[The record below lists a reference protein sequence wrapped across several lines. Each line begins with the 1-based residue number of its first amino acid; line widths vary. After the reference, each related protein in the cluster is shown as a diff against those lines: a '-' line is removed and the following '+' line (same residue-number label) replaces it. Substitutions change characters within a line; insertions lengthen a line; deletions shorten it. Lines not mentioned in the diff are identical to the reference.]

1 MNELTSAARCSI
13 DDVSLQ
19 MICVHETRDA
29 KWLQLARVTT
39 GRDATSTLQTLQDAN
54 GTRVVALG
62 DTISNLS
69 NALFVLRLLSDFRQ
83 HEEALRVA
91 LTNAQY
97 ERVAV
102 EALRCCEVLQRRA
115 QERAIES
122 ISSKCLRLRLRI
134 LNHVRIAL
142 EELQNTR
149 NLLLLCDVVNT
160 LPVLGASQEGTEFM
174 SDYVHSYLSD
184 EMLNFVEIH
193 DSSKQLHKLFSL
205 ALPMLKSCY
214 QRMETCYDDSS
225 MQNFVQRA
233 LNSVGKFTSTILE
246 TLSSKHEVDEMDE
259 GYIEAIVFAARASY
273 VFWIEVTRHLQ
284 YEADADQ
291 IIYRDG
297 YERLLVTYAATETR
311 LMRAYCAQAVDSSS
325 HLHELKMR
333 DFHDVCFV
341 LRRSVQRSCTLMSPY
356 AIGSVMKEVSLI
368 LRKIAT
374 HVERN
379 TKVASGVTSAV
390 RLQEL
395 GEEIL
400 MNVNAMDSLIDETNV
415 FLRIKTTQI
424 TETMASLCN
433 SLVMEVQSQTHNH
446 NSLFMNVDGEAMLQQ
461 SVHDLQSVTDSFVK
475 ISAEV
480 LGMVVQDWL
489 GVMNHVLKGVSL
501 AQYCLSTEQFEVTDT
516 TESWVEPALYMCQ
529 LFHKSIQDRHAGS
542 SDILLPKLLQLLVK
556 RLALHLEMI
565 MFNYLRFNQLGALV
579 FERQIR
585 TFVSGLSTLSQ
596 PFARAEFSRLVS
608 ACRLL
613 SLEKLTE
620 LSDYL
625 EESTGLMLDLA
636 SSDVK
641 DILCLREDFAEDD
654 VRKTLEELFVK

>member
-1 MNELTSAARCSI
+1 MSELTSAARCSI

-19 MICVHETRDA
+19 MICMHETRDA

-69 NALFVLRLLSDFRQ
+69 NALFALRLLSDFRQ
-83 HEEALRVA
+83 HEQALRVA

-184 EMLNFVEIH
+184 EMSNFVEIH

-205 ALPMLKSCY
+205 ALPMLMSCY

-233 LNSVGKFTSTILE
+233 LNSVGKLTSTILE
-246 TLSSKHEVDEMDE
+246 TLSSKHEVDGTDE
-259 GYIEAIVFAARASY
+259 GYIGAIVFAARASN

-311 LMRAYCAQAVDSSS
+311 LMRAYCAHAVDSSS

-368 LRKIAT
+368 LREIAT

-400 MNVNAMDSLIDETNV
+400 INVNAVDSFIDETNV
-415 FLRIKTTQI
+415 SLRTKTTQV
-424 TETMASLCN
+424 TETMASLCT
-433 SLVMEVQSQTHNH
+433 SLVMEVQSQTHND
-446 NSLFMNVDGEAMLQQ
+446 LFMNVDGEVMLQQ
-461 SVHDLQSVTDSFVK
+461 SLHDLQSITDSFVK

-542 SDILLPKLLQLLVK
+542 SDIFLPKLLQLLVK
-556 RLALHLEMI
+556 RLALLLEMI

>member
-1 MNELTSAARCSI
+1 MSELTSAARCSI

-19 MICVHETRDA
+19 MICMHETRDA

-69 NALFVLRLLSDFRQ
+69 NALFALRLLSDFRQ
-83 HEEALRVA
+83 HEQALRVA

-184 EMLNFVEIH
+184 EMSNFVEIH

-205 ALPMLKSCY
+205 ALPMLMSCY

-233 LNSVGKFTSTILE
+233 LNSVGKLTSTILE
-246 TLSSKHEVDEMDE
+246 TLSSKHEVDGTDE
-259 GYIEAIVFAARASY
+259 GYIGAIVFAARASN

-311 LMRAYCAQAVDSSS
+311 LMRAYCAHAVDSSS

-368 LRKIAT
+368 LREIAT

-415 FLRIKTTQI
+415 SLRIKTTQV
-424 TETMASLCN
+424 TETMASLCT
-433 SLVMEVQSQTHNH
+433 SLVMEVQSQTHND
-446 NSLFMNVDGEAMLQQ
+446 LFMNVDGEVMLQQ
-461 SVHDLQSVTDSFVK
+461 SLHDLQSITDSFVK

-542 SDILLPKLLQLLVK
+542 SDIFLPKLLQLLVK
-556 RLALHLEMI
+556 RLALLLEMI

>member
-1 MNELTSAARCSI
+1 
-13 DDVSLQ
+13 
-19 MICVHETRDA
+19 
-29 KWLQLARVTT
+29 
-39 GRDATSTLQTLQDAN
+39 
-54 GTRVVALG
+54 
-62 DTISNLS
+62 
-69 NALFVLRLLSDFRQ
+69 
-83 HEEALRVA
+83 
-91 LTNAQY
+91 
-97 ERVAV
+97 
-102 EALRCCEVLQRRA
+102 
-115 QERAIES
+115 
-122 ISSKCLRLRLRI
+122 
-134 LNHVRIAL
+134 
-142 EELQNTR
+142 
-149 NLLLLCDVVNT
+149 VNT

-205 ALPMLKSCY
+205 ALPMLMSCY

-233 LNSVGKFTSTILE
+233 LNSVGKLTSTILE
-246 TLSSKHEVDEMDE
+246 TLSSKHEVDGTDE
-259 GYIEAIVFAARASY
+259 GYIEAIVFAARASN

-311 LMRAYCAQAVDSSS
+311 LMRAYCAHAVDSSS

-368 LRKIAT
+368 LREIAT

-415 FLRIKTTQI
+415 SLRIKTTQV
-424 TETMASLCN
+424 TETMASLCT
-433 SLVMEVQSQTHNH
+433 SLVMEVQSQTHND
-446 NSLFMNVDGEAMLQQ
+446 LFMNVDGEVMLQQ
-461 SVHDLQSVTDSFVK
+461 SLHDLQSITDSFVK

-542 SDILLPKLLQLLVK
+542 SDIFLPKLLQLLVK
-556 RLALHLEMI
+556 RLALLLEMS

-585 TFVSGLSTLSQ
+585 TFVPGLSTLSQ

>member
-1 MNELTSAARCSI
+1 MSELTSAARCSI

-39 GRDATSTLQTLQDAN
+39 ARDATSTLQTLQDAN

-69 NALFVLRLLSDFRQ
+69 NALFALRLLSDFRQ
-83 HEEALRVA
+83 HEQALRVA

-205 ALPMLKSCY
+205 ALPMLMSCY

-233 LNSVGKFTSTILE
+233 LNSVGKLTSTILE
-246 TLSSKHEVDEMDE
+246 TLSSKHEVDGTDE
-259 GYIEAIVFAARASY
+259 GYIEAIVFAARASN

-311 LMRAYCAQAVDSSS
+311 LMRAYCAHAVDSSS

-368 LRKIAT
+368 LREIAT

-415 FLRIKTTQI
+415 SLRIKTTQV
-424 TETMASLCN
+424 TETMASLCT
-433 SLVMEVQSQTHNH
+433 SLVMEVQSQTHND
-446 NSLFMNVDGEAMLQQ
+446 LFMNVDGEVMLQQ
-461 SVHDLQSVTDSFVK
+461 SLHDLQSITDSFVK

-542 SDILLPKLLQLLVK
+542 SDIFLPKLLQLLVK
-556 RLALHLEMI
+556 RLALLLEMS

-625 EESTGLMLDLA
+625 EESTGLMLDLV

>member
-1 MNELTSAARCSI
+1 MSAARCSI

-19 MICVHETRDA
+19 MICMHETRDA

-54 GTRVVALG
+54 CTRVVALG

-69 NALFVLRLLSDFRQ
+69 NALFALRLLSDFRQ
-83 HEEALRVA
+83 HEQALRVA

-184 EMLNFVEIH
+184 EMSNFVEIH

-205 ALPMLKSCY
+205 ALPMLMSCY

-233 LNSVGKFTSTILE
+233 LNSVGKLTSTILE
-246 TLSSKHEVDEMDE
+246 TLSSKHEVDGTDE
-259 GYIEAIVFAARASY
+259 GYIGAIVFAARASN

-311 LMRAYCAQAVDSSS
+311 LMRAYCAHAVDSSS

-368 LRKIAT
+368 LREIAT

-415 FLRIKTTQI
+415 SLRIKTTQVS
-424 TETMASLCN
+424 ETMASLCT
-433 SLVMEVQSQTHNH
+433 SLVMEVQSQTHND
-446 NSLFMNVDGEAMLQQ
+446 LFMNVDGEVMLQQ
-461 SVHDLQSVTDSFVK
+461 SLHDLQSITDSFVK

-542 SDILLPKLLQLLVK
+542 SDIFLPKLLQLLVK
-556 RLALHLEMI
+556 RLALLLEMI

>member
-1 MNELTSAARCSI
+1 MSELTSAARCSI

-19 MICVHETRDA
+19 MICMHETRDA

-69 NALFVLRLLSDFRQ
+69 NALFALRLLSDFRQ
-83 HEEALRVA
+83 HEQALRVA

-102 EALRCCEVLQRRA
+102 EALKCCEVLQRRA

-184 EMLNFVEIH
+184 EMSNFVEIH

-205 ALPMLKSCY
+205 ALPMLMSCY

-233 LNSVGKFTSTILE
+233 LNSVGKLTSTILE
-246 TLSSKHEVDEMDE
+246 TLSSKHEVDGTDE
-259 GYIEAIVFAARASY
+259 GYIGAIVFAARASN

-311 LMRAYCAQAVDSSS
+311 LMRAYCAHAVDSSS

-368 LRKIAT
+368 LREIAT

-400 MNVNAMDSLIDETNV
+400 INVNAMDSLIDETNV
-415 FLRIKTTQI
+415 SLRIKTTQV
-424 TETMASLCN
+424 TETMASLCT
-433 SLVMEVQSQTHNH
+433 SLVMEVQSQTHND
-446 NSLFMNVDGEAMLQQ
+446 LFMNVDGEVMLQQ
-461 SVHDLQSVTDSFVK
+461 SLHDLQSITDSFVK

-542 SDILLPKLLQLLVK
+542 SDIFLPKLLQLLVK
-556 RLALHLEMI
+556 RLALLLEMI

-636 SSDVK
+636 SSDVR

>member
-1 MNELTSAARCSI
+1 MSELTSAARCSI

-19 MICVHETRDA
+19 MICVHDTRDA

-39 GRDATSTLQTLQDAN
+39 ARDATSTLQTLQDAN

-69 NALFVLRLLSDFRQ
+69 NALFALRLLSDFRQ
-83 HEEALRVA
+83 HEQALRVA

-205 ALPMLKSCY
+205 ALPMLMSCY

-233 LNSVGKFTSTILE
+233 LNSVGKLTSTILE
-246 TLSSKHEVDEMDE
+246 TLSSKHEVDGTDE
-259 GYIEAIVFAARASY
+259 GYIEAIVFAARASN

-311 LMRAYCAQAVDSSS
+311 LMRAYCAHAVDSSS

-368 LRKIAT
+368 LREIAT

-415 FLRIKTTQI
+415 SLRIKTTQV
-424 TETMASLCN
+424 TETMASLCT
-433 SLVMEVQSQTHNH
+433 SLVMEVQSQTHND
-446 NSLFMNVDGEAMLQQ
+446 LFMNVDGEVMLQQ
-461 SVHDLQSVTDSFVK
+461 SLHDLQSITDSFVK

-542 SDILLPKLLQLLVK
+542 SDIFLPKLLQLLVK
-556 RLALHLEMI
+556 RLALLLELS
-565 MFNYLRFNQLGALV
+565 MFNYLRFNKLGALV

>member
-1 MNELTSAARCSI
+1 MSELTSAARCSI

-39 GRDATSTLQTLQDAN
+39 ARDATSTLQTLQDAN

-69 NALFVLRLLSDFRQ
+69 NALFALRLLSDFRQ
-83 HEEALRVA
+83 HEQALRVA

-205 ALPMLKSCY
+205 ALPMLMSCY

-233 LNSVGKFTSTILE
+233 LNSVGKLTSTILE
-246 TLSSKHEVDEMDE
+246 TLSSKHEVDGTDE
-259 GYIEAIVFAARASY
+259 GYIEAIVFAARASN

-311 LMRAYCAQAVDSSS
+311 LMRAYCAHAVDSSS

-368 LRKIAT
+368 LREIAT

-415 FLRIKTTQI
+415 SLRIKTTQV
-424 TETMASLCN
+424 TETMASLCT
-433 SLVMEVQSQTHNH
+433 SLVMEVQSQTHND
-446 NSLFMNVDGEAMLQQ
+446 LFMNVDGEVMLQQ
-461 SVHDLQSVTDSFVK
+461 SLHDLQSITDSFVK

-501 AQYCLSTEQFEVTDT
+501 AQYCLSTEQFEETDT

-542 SDILLPKLLQLLVK
+542 SDIFLPKLLQLLVK
-556 RLALHLEMI
+556 RLALLLEMI

-625 EESTGLMLDLA
+625 EESTGLMLDLV

>member
-1 MNELTSAARCSI
+1 MSELTSAARCSI

-19 MICVHETRDA
+19 MICMHETRDA

-69 NALFVLRLLSDFRQ
+69 NALFALRLLSDFRQ
-83 HEEALRVA
+83 HEQALRVA

-184 EMLNFVEIH
+184 EMSNFVEIH

-205 ALPMLKSCY
+205 ALPMLMSCY

-233 LNSVGKFTSTILE
+233 LNSVGKLTSTILE
-246 TLSSKHEVDEMDE
+246 TLSSKHEVDGTDE
-259 GYIEAIVFAARASY
+259 GYIGAIVFAARASN

-311 LMRAYCAQAVDSSS
+311 LMRAYCAHAVDSSS

-368 LRKIAT
+368 LREIAT

-400 MNVNAMDSLIDETNV
+400 INVNAMDSLIDETNV
-415 FLRIKTTQI
+415 SLRIKTTQVS
-424 TETMASLCN
+424 ETMASLCT
-433 SLVMEVQSQTHNH
+433 SLVMEVQSQTHND
-446 NSLFMNVDGEAMLQQ
+446 LFMNVDGEVMLQQ
-461 SVHDLQSVTDSFVK
+461 SLHDLQSITDSFVK

-542 SDILLPKLLQLLVK
+542 SDIFLPKLLQLLVK
-556 RLALHLEMI
+556 RLALLLEMI

>member
-1 MNELTSAARCSI
+1 MSELTSAARCSI

-19 MICVHETRDA
+19 MICMHETRDA

-69 NALFVLRLLSDFRQ
+69 NALFALRLLSDFRQ
-83 HEEALRVA
+83 HEQALRVA

-184 EMLNFVEIH
+184 EMSNFVEIH

-205 ALPMLKSCY
+205 ALPMLMSCY

-233 LNSVGKFTSTILE
+233 LNSVGKLTSTILE
-246 TLSSKHEVDEMDE
+246 TLSSKHEVDGTDE
-259 GYIEAIVFAARASY
+259 GYIGAIVFAARASN

-311 LMRAYCAQAVDSSS
+311 LMRAYCAHAVDSSS

-368 LRKIAT
+368 LREIAT

-400 MNVNAMDSLIDETNV
+400 INVNAMDSLIDETNV
-415 FLRIKTTQI
+415 SLRIKTTQV
-424 TETMASLCN
+424 TETMASFCT
-433 SLVMEVQSQTHNH
+433 SLVMEVQSQTHND
-446 NSLFMNVDGEAMLQQ
+446 LFMNVDGEVMLQQ
-461 SVHDLQSVTDSFVK
+461 SLHDLQSITDSFVK

-542 SDILLPKLLQLLVK
+542 SDIFLPKLLQLLVK
-556 RLALHLEMI
+556 RLALLLEMI

>member
-1 MNELTSAARCSI
+1 MSELTSAARCSI

-19 MICVHETRDA
+19 MICVHDTRDA

-39 GRDATSTLQTLQDAN
+39 ARDATSTLQTLQDAN

-69 NALFVLRLLSDFRQ
+69 NALFALRLLSDFRQ
-83 HEEALRVA
+83 HEQALRVA

-205 ALPMLKSCY
+205 ALPMLMSCY

-233 LNSVGKFTSTILE
+233 LNSVGKLTSTILE
-246 TLSSKHEVDEMDE
+246 TLSSKHEVDGTDE
-259 GYIEAIVFAARASY
+259 GYIEAIVFAARASN

-311 LMRAYCAQAVDSSS
+311 LMRAYCAHAVDSSS

-400 MNVNAMDSLIDETNV
+400 MNVKFQNEISEWSS
-415 FLRIKTTQI
+415 R
-424 TETMASLCN
+424 
-433 SLVMEVQSQTHNH
+433 
-446 NSLFMNVDGEAMLQQ
+446 MNFQR
-461 SVHDLQSVTDSFVK
+461 T
-475 ISAEV
+475 
-480 LGMVVQDWL
+480 
-489 GVMNHVLKGVSL
+489 
-501 AQYCLSTEQFEVTDT
+501 Y
-516 TESWVEPALYMCQ
+516 P
-529 LFHKSIQDRHAGS
+529 HA
-542 SDILLPKLLQLLVK
+542 
-556 RLALHLEMI
+556 
-565 MFNYLRFNQLGALV
+565 
-579 FERQIR
+579 
-585 TFVSGLSTLSQ
+585 
-596 PFARAEFSRLVS
+596 FAR
-608 ACRLL
+608 
-613 SLEKLTE
+613 
-620 LSDYL
+620 
-625 EESTGLMLDLA
+625 
-636 SSDVK
+636 
-641 DILCLREDFAEDD
+641 LRHGG
-654 VRKTLEELFVK
+654 R

>member
-1 MNELTSAARCSI
+1 MSAARCSI

-69 NALFVLRLLSDFRQ
+69 NALFALRLLSDFRQ
-83 HEEALRVA
+83 HEQALRVA

-184 EMLNFVEIH
+184 EMSNFVEIH

-205 ALPMLKSCY
+205 ALPMLMSCY

-233 LNSVGKFTSTILE
+233 LNSVGKLTSTILE
-246 TLSSKHEVDEMDE
+246 TLSSKHEVDGTDE
-259 GYIEAIVFAARASY
+259 GYIGAIVFAARASN

-297 YERLLVTYAATETR
+297 YERLLVTYATTETR
-311 LMRAYCAQAVDSSS
+311 LMRAYCAHAVDSSS

-368 LRKIAT
+368 LREIAT

-415 FLRIKTTQI
+415 SLRIKTTQVS
-424 TETMASLCN
+424 ETMASLCT
-433 SLVMEVQSQTHNH
+433 SLVMEVQSQTHND
-446 NSLFMNVDGEAMLQQ
+446 LFMNVDGEVMLQQ
-461 SVHDLQSVTDSFVK
+461 SLHDLQSITDSFVK

-501 AQYCLSTEQFEVTDT
+501 AQYCLSTEQFEETDT

-542 SDILLPKLLQLLVK
+542 SDIFLPKLLQLLVK
-556 RLALHLEMI
+556 RLALLLEMS

>member
-1 MNELTSAARCSI
+1 MSAARCSI

-54 GTRVVALG
+54 CTRVVALG

-69 NALFVLRLLSDFRQ
+69 NALFALRLLSDFRQ
-83 HEEALRVA
+83 HEQALRVA

-184 EMLNFVEIH
+184 EMSNFVEIH

-205 ALPMLKSCY
+205 ALPMLMSCY

-233 LNSVGKFTSTILE
+233 LNSVGKLTSTILE
-246 TLSSKHEVDEMDE
+246 TLSSKHEVDGTDE
-259 GYIEAIVFAARASY
+259 GYIGAIVFAARASN

-297 YERLLVTYAATETR
+297 YERLLVTYATTETR
-311 LMRAYCAQAVDSSS
+311 LMRAYCAPAVDSSS

-368 LRKIAT
+368 LREIAT

-415 FLRIKTTQI
+415 SLRIKTTQVS
-424 TETMASLCN
+424 ETMASLCT
-433 SLVMEVQSQTHNH
+433 SLVMEVQSQTHND
-446 NSLFMNVDGEAMLQQ
+446 LFMNVDGEVMLQQ
-461 SVHDLQSVTDSFVK
+461 SLHDLQSITDSFVK

-542 SDILLPKLLQLLVK
+542 SDIFLPKLLQLLVK
-556 RLALHLEMI
+556 RLALLLEMS

>member
-1 MNELTSAARCSI
+1 MSELTSAARCSI
-13 DDVSLQ
+13 DDVSIQ
-19 MICVHETRDA
+19 MICMHETRDA

-69 NALFVLRLLSDFRQ
+69 NALFALRLLSDFRQ
-83 HEEALRVA
+83 HEQALRVA

-184 EMLNFVEIH
+184 EMSNFVEIH

-205 ALPMLKSCY
+205 ALPMLMSCY

-233 LNSVGKFTSTILE
+233 LNSVGKLTSTILE
-246 TLSSKHEVDEMDE
+246 TLSSKHEVDGTDE
-259 GYIEAIVFAARASY
+259 GYIGAIVFAARASN

-311 LMRAYCAQAVDSSS
+311 LMRAYCAHAVDSSS

-356 AIGSVMKEVSLI
+356 AISSVMKEASLI
-368 LRKIAT
+368 LREIAT

-400 MNVNAMDSLIDETNV
+400 INVNAMDSLIDETNV
-415 FLRIKTTQI
+415 SLRIKTTQV
-424 TETMASLCN
+424 TETMASLCT
-433 SLVMEVQSQTHNH
+433 SLVMEVQSQTHND
-446 NSLFMNVDGEAMLQQ
+446 LFMNVDGEVMLQQ
-461 SVHDLQSVTDSFVK
+461 SLHDLQSITDSFVK

-542 SDILLPKLLQLLVK
+542 SDIFLPKLLQLLVK
-556 RLALHLEMI
+556 RLALLLEMI

>member
-1 MNELTSAARCSI
+1 M
-13 DDVSLQ
+13 
-19 MICVHETRDA
+19 
-29 KWLQLARVTT
+29 
-39 GRDATSTLQTLQDAN
+39 
-54 GTRVVALG
+54 
-62 DTISNLS
+62 
-69 NALFVLRLLSDFRQ
+69 
-83 HEEALRVA
+83 
-91 LTNAQY
+91 
-97 ERVAV
+97 
-102 EALRCCEVLQRRA
+102 
-115 QERAIES
+115 
-122 ISSKCLRLRLRI
+122 
-134 LNHVRIAL
+134 
-142 EELQNTR
+142 
-149 NLLLLCDVVNT
+149 
-160 LPVLGASQEGTEFM
+160 
-174 SDYVHSYLSD
+174 
-184 EMLNFVEIH
+184 
-193 DSSKQLHKLFSL
+193 
-205 ALPMLKSCY
+205 
-214 QRMETCYDDSS
+214 
-225 MQNFVQRA
+225 
-233 LNSVGKFTSTILE
+233 
-246 TLSSKHEVDEMDE
+246 
-259 GYIEAIVFAARASY
+259 
-273 VFWIEVTRHLQ
+273 Q

-368 LRKIAT
+368 LREIAT

-516 TESWVEPALYMCQ
+516 TESW
-529 LFHKSIQDRHAGS
+529 
-542 SDILLPKLLQLLVK
+542 
-556 RLALHLEMI
+556 
-565 MFNYLRFNQLGALV
+565 
-579 FERQIR
+579 
-585 TFVSGLSTLSQ
+585 
-596 PFARAEFSRLVS
+596 
-608 ACRLL
+608 
-613 SLEKLTE
+613 
-620 LSDYL
+620 
-625 EESTGLMLDLA
+625 
-636 SSDVK
+636 
-641 DILCLREDFAEDD
+641 
-654 VRKTLEELFVK
+654 

>member
-1 MNELTSAARCSI
+1 MSELTSAARCSI

-19 MICVHETRDA
+19 MICMHETRDA

-69 NALFVLRLLSDFRQ
+69 NALFALRLLSDFRQ
-83 HEEALRVA
+83 HEQALRVA

-102 EALRCCEVLQRRA
+102 EALKCCEVLQRRA

-184 EMLNFVEIH
+184 EMSNFVEIH

-205 ALPMLKSCY
+205 ALPMLMSCY

-233 LNSVGKFTSTILE
+233 LNSVGKLTSTILE
-246 TLSSKHEVDEMDE
+246 TLSSKHEVDGTDE
-259 GYIEAIVFAARASY
+259 GYIGAIVFAARASN

-311 LMRAYCAQAVDSSS
+311 LMRAYCAHAVDSSS

-368 LRKIAT
+368 LREIAT

-400 MNVNAMDSLIDETNV
+400 INVNAMDSLIDETNV
-415 FLRIKTTQI
+415 SLRIKTTQV
-424 TETMASLCN
+424 TETMASLCT
-433 SLVMEVQSQTHNH
+433 SLVMEVQSQTHND
-446 NSLFMNVDGEAMLQQ
+446 LFMNVDGEVMLQQ
-461 SVHDLQSVTDSFVK
+461 SLHDLQSITDSFVK

-542 SDILLPKLLQLLVK
+542 SDIFLPKLLQLLVK
-556 RLALHLEMI
+556 RLALLLEMI

>member
-1 MNELTSAARCSI
+1 MSELTSAARCSI

-39 GRDATSTLQTLQDAN
+39 ARDATSTLQTLQDAN

-62 DTISNLS
+62 DTIGNLS
-69 NALFVLRLLSDFRQ
+69 NALFALRLLSDFRQ
-83 HEEALRVA
+83 HEQALRVA

-205 ALPMLKSCY
+205 ALPMLMSCY

-233 LNSVGKFTSTILE
+233 LNSVGKLTSTILE
-246 TLSSKHEVDEMDE
+246 TLSSKHEVDGTDE
-259 GYIEAIVFAARASY
+259 GYIEAIVFAARASN

-311 LMRAYCAQAVDSSS
+311 LMRAYCAHAVDSSS

-368 LRKIAT
+368 LREIAT

-415 FLRIKTTQI
+415 SLRIKTTQV
-424 TETMASLCN
+424 TETMASLCT
-433 SLVMEVQSQTHNH
+433 SLVMEVQSQTHND
-446 NSLFMNVDGEAMLQQ
+446 LFMNVDGEVMLQQ
-461 SVHDLQSVTDSFVK
+461 SLHDLQSITDSFVK

-542 SDILLPKLLQLLVK
+542 SDIFLPKLLQLLVK
-556 RLALHLEMI
+556 RLALLLEMS

>member
-1 MNELTSAARCSI
+1 MSELTSAARCSI

-39 GRDATSTLQTLQDAN
+39 ARDATSTLQTLQDAN
-54 GTRVVALG
+54 GTRVLALG

-69 NALFVLRLLSDFRQ
+69 NALFALRLLSDFRQ
-83 HEEALRVA
+83 HEQALRVA
-91 LTNAQY
+91 LTSAQY

-205 ALPMLKSCY
+205 ALPMLMSCY

-233 LNSVGKFTSTILE
+233 LNSVGKLTSTILE
-246 TLSSKHEVDEMDE
+246 TLSSKHEVDGTDE
-259 GYIEAIVFAARASY
+259 GYIEAIVFAARASN

-311 LMRAYCAQAVDSSS
+311 LMRAYCAHAVDSSS

-368 LRKIAT
+368 LREIAT

-415 FLRIKTTQI
+415 SLRIKTTQV
-424 TETMASLCN
+424 TETMASLCT
-433 SLVMEVQSQTHNH
+433 SLVMEVQSQTHND
-446 NSLFMNVDGEAMLQQ
+446 LFMNVDGEVMLQQ
-461 SVHDLQSVTDSFVK
+461 SLHDLQSITDSFVK

-542 SDILLPKLLQLLVK
+542 SDIFLPKLLQLLVK
-556 RLALHLEMI
+556 RLALLLEMI

-585 TFVSGLSTLSQ
+585 TFVSGMSTLSQ

>member
-1 MNELTSAARCSI
+1 MSELTSAARCSI

-39 GRDATSTLQTLQDAN
+39 ARDATSTLQTLQDAN

-69 NALFVLRLLSDFRQ
+69 NALFALRLLSDFRQ
-83 HEEALRVA
+83 HEQALRVA

-205 ALPMLKSCY
+205 ALPMLMSCY

-233 LNSVGKFTSTILE
+233 LNSVGKLTSTILE
-246 TLSSKHEVDEMDE
+246 TLSSKHEVDGTDE
-259 GYIEAIVFAARASY
+259 GYIEAIVFAARASN

-311 LMRAYCAQAVDSSS
+311 LMRAYCAHAVDSSS

-368 LRKIAT
+368 LREIAT

-400 MNVNAMDSLIDETNV
+400 INVNAMDSLIDETNV
-415 FLRIKTTQI
+415 SLRIKTTQV
-424 TETMASLCN
+424 TETMASLCT
-433 SLVMEVQSQTHNH
+433 SLVMEVQSQTHND
-446 NSLFMNVDGEAMLQQ
+446 LFMNVDGEVMLQQ
-461 SVHDLQSVTDSFVK
+461 SLHDLQSITDSFVK

-501 AQYCLSTEQFEVTDT
+501 AQYCLSTEQFEETDT

-542 SDILLPKLLQLLVK
+542 SDIFLPKLLQLLVK
-556 RLALHLEMI
+556 RLALLLEMI

-625 EESTGLMLDLA
+625 EESTGLMLDLV

>member
-1 MNELTSAARCSI
+1 MSAARCSI

-69 NALFVLRLLSDFRQ
+69 NALFALRLLSDFRQ
-83 HEEALRVA
+83 HEQALRVA

-184 EMLNFVEIH
+184 EMSNFVEIH

-205 ALPMLKSCY
+205 ALPMLMSCY

-233 LNSVGKFTSTILE
+233 LNSVGKLTSTILE
-246 TLSSKHEVDEMDE
+246 TLSSKHEVDGTDE
-259 GYIEAIVFAARASY
+259 GYIGAIVFAARASN

-297 YERLLVTYAATETR
+297 YERLLVTYATTETR
-311 LMRAYCAQAVDSSS
+311 LMRAYCAHAVDSSS

-368 LRKIAT
+368 LREIAT

-415 FLRIKTTQI
+415 SLRIKTTQVS
-424 TETMASLCN
+424 ETMASLCT
-433 SLVMEVQSQTHNH
+433 SLVMEVQSQTHND
-446 NSLFMNVDGEAMLQQ
+446 LFMNVDGEVMLQQ
-461 SVHDLQSVTDSFVK
+461 SLHDLQSITDSFVK

-501 AQYCLSTEQFEVTDT
+501 AQYCLSTEQFEETDT

-542 SDILLPKLLQLLVK
+542 SDIFLPKLLQLLIK
-556 RLALHLEMI
+556 RLALLLEMS

>member
-1 MNELTSAARCSI
+1 MSELTSAARCSI

-19 MICVHETRDA
+19 MICVHDTRDA

-39 GRDATSTLQTLQDAN
+39 ARDATSTLQTLQDAN

-69 NALFVLRLLSDFRQ
+69 NALFALRLLSDFRQ
-83 HEEALRVA
+83 HEQALRVA

-102 EALRCCEVLQRRA
+102 EALKCCEVLQRRA

-205 ALPMLKSCY
+205 ALPMLMSCY

-233 LNSVGKFTSTILE
+233 LNSVGKLTSTILE
-246 TLSSKHEVDEMDE
+246 TLSSKHEVDGTDE
-259 GYIEAIVFAARASY
+259 GYIEAIVFAARASN

-311 LMRAYCAQAVDSSS
+311 LMRAYCAHAVDSSS

-368 LRKIAT
+368 LREIAT

-415 FLRIKTTQI
+415 SLRIKTTQV
-424 TETMASLCN
+424 TETMASLCT
-433 SLVMEVQSQTHNH
+433 SLVMEVQSQTHND
-446 NSLFMNVDGEAMLQQ
+446 LFMNVDGEVMLQQ
-461 SVHDLQSVTDSFVK
+461 SLHDLQSITDSFVK

-542 SDILLPKLLQLLVK
+542 SDIFLPKLLQLLVK
-556 RLALHLEMI
+556 RLALLLEMS

>member
-1 MNELTSAARCSI
+1 MSELTSAARCSI

-19 MICVHETRDA
+19 MICVHDTRDA

-39 GRDATSTLQTLQDAN
+39 ARDATSTLQTLQDAN

-69 NALFVLRLLSDFRQ
+69 NALFALRLLSDFRQ
-83 HEEALRVA
+83 HEQALRVA

-205 ALPMLKSCY
+205 ALPMLMSCY

-233 LNSVGKFTSTILE
+233 LNSVGKLTSTILE
-246 TLSSKHEVDEMDE
+246 TLSSKHEVDGTDE
-259 GYIEAIVFAARASY
+259 GYIEAIVFAARASN

-311 LMRAYCAQAVDSSS
+311 LMRAYCAHAVDSSS

-368 LRKIAT
+368 LREIAT

-415 FLRIKTTQI
+415 SLRIKTTQVS
-424 TETMASLCN
+424 ETMASLCT
-433 SLVMEVQSQTHNH
+433 SLVMEVQSQTHND
-446 NSLFMNVDGEAMLQQ
+446 LFMNVDGEVMLQQ
-461 SVHDLQSVTDSFVK
+461 SLHDLQSITDSFVK

-556 RLALHLEMI
+556 RLALLLEMS

>member
-1 MNELTSAARCSI
+1 MSELTSAARCSI

-19 MICVHETRDA
+19 MICVHDTRDA

-39 GRDATSTLQTLQDAN
+39 ARDATSTLQTLQDAN

-69 NALFVLRLLSDFRQ
+69 NALFALRLLSDFRQ
-83 HEEALRVA
+83 HEQALRVA

-205 ALPMLKSCY
+205 ALPMLMSCY

-233 LNSVGKFTSTILE
+233 LNSVGKLTSTILE
-246 TLSSKHEVDEMDE
+246 TLSSKHEVDGTDE
-259 GYIEAIVFAARASY
+259 GYIGAIVFAARASN

-311 LMRAYCAQAVDSSS
+311 LMRAYCAHAVDSSS

-368 LRKIAT
+368 LREIAT

-415 FLRIKTTQI
+415 SLRIKTTQV
-424 TETMASLCN
+424 TETMASLCT
-433 SLVMEVQSQTHNH
+433 SLVMEVQSQTHND
-446 NSLFMNVDGEAMLQQ
+446 LFMNVDGEVMLQQ
-461 SVHDLQSVTDSFVK
+461 SLHDLQSITDSFVK

-542 SDILLPKLLQLLVK
+542 SDIFLPKLLQLLVK
-556 RLALHLEMI
+556 RLALLLEMS

>member
-1 MNELTSAARCSI
+1 MSELTSAARCSI

-19 MICVHETRDA
+19 MICMHETRDA

-69 NALFVLRLLSDFRQ
+69 NALFALRLLSDFRQ
-83 HEEALRVA
+83 HEQALRVA

-122 ISSKCLRLRLRI
+122 ISSKCLRLKLRI

-184 EMLNFVEIH
+184 EMSNFVEIH

-205 ALPMLKSCY
+205 ALPMLMSCY

-233 LNSVGKFTSTILE
+233 LNSVGKLTSTILE
-246 TLSSKHEVDEMDE
+246 TLSSKHEVDGTDE
-259 GYIEAIVFAARASY
+259 GYIGAIVFAARASN

-311 LMRAYCAQAVDSSS
+311 LMRAYCAHAVDSSS

-368 LRKIAT
+368 LREIAT

-415 FLRIKTTQI
+415 SLRIKTTQV
-424 TETMASLCN
+424 TETMASLCT
-433 SLVMEVQSQTHNH
+433 SLVMEVQSQTHND
-446 NSLFMNVDGEAMLQQ
+446 LFMNVDGEVMLQQ
-461 SVHDLQSVTDSFVK
+461 SLHDLQSITDSFVK

-542 SDILLPKLLQLLVK
+542 SDIFLPKLLQLLVK
-556 RLALHLEMI
+556 RLALLLEMI

>member
-1 MNELTSAARCSI
+1 MSELTSAARCSI

-39 GRDATSTLQTLQDAN
+39 ARDATSTLQTLQDAN

-69 NALFVLRLLSDFRQ
+69 NALFALRLLSDFRQ
-83 HEEALRVA
+83 HEQALRVA

-205 ALPMLKSCY
+205 ALPMLMSCY

-233 LNSVGKFTSTILE
+233 LNSVGKLTSTILE
-246 TLSSKHEVDEMDE
+246 TLSSKHEVDGTDE
-259 GYIEAIVFAARASY
+259 GYIEAIVFAARASN

-311 LMRAYCAQAVDSSS
+311 LMRAYCAHAVDSSS

-368 LRKIAT
+368 LREIAT

-400 MNVNAMDSLIDETNV
+400 INVNAMDSLIDETNV
-415 FLRIKTTQI
+415 SLRIKTTQV
-424 TETMASLCN
+424 TETMASLCT
-433 SLVMEVQSQTHNH
+433 SLVMEVQSQTHND
-446 NSLFMNVDGEAMLQQ
+446 LFMNVDGEVMLQQ
-461 SVHDLQSVTDSFVK
+461 SLHDLQSITDSFVK

-542 SDILLPKLLQLLVK
+542 SDIFLPKLLQLLVK
-556 RLALHLEMI
+556 RLALLLEMI

-625 EESTGLMLDLA
+625 EESTGLMLDLV

>member
-1 MNELTSAARCSI
+1 MSELTSAARCSI

-19 MICVHETRDA
+19 MICMHETRDA

-69 NALFVLRLLSDFRQ
+69 NALFALRLLSDFRQ
-83 HEEALRVA
+83 HEQALRVA

-184 EMLNFVEIH
+184 EMSNFVEIH

-205 ALPMLKSCY
+205 ALPMLMSCY

-233 LNSVGKFTSTILE
+233 LNSVGKLTSTILE
-246 TLSSKHEVDEMDE
+246 TLSSKHEVDGTDE
-259 GYIEAIVFAARASY
+259 GYIEAIVFAARASN

-311 LMRAYCAQAVDSSS
+311 LMRAYCAHAVDSSS

-368 LRKIAT
+368 LREIAT

-415 FLRIKTTQI
+415 SLRIKTTQVS
-424 TETMASLCN
+424 ETMASLCT
-433 SLVMEVQSQTHNH
+433 SLVMEVQSQTHND
-446 NSLFMNVDGEAMLQQ
+446 LFMNVDGEVMLQQ
-461 SVHDLQSVTDSFVK
+461 SLHDLQSITDSFVK

-501 AQYCLSTEQFEVTDT
+501 AQYCLSTEQFEETDT

-529 LFHKSIQDRHAGS
+529 LFYKSIQDRHAGS
-542 SDILLPKLLQLLVK
+542 SDIFLPKLLQLLVK
-556 RLALHLEMI
+556 RLALLLEMI

>member
-1 MNELTSAARCSI
+1 MSELTSAARCSI

-19 MICVHETRDA
+19 MICMHETRDA

-69 NALFVLRLLSDFRQ
+69 NALFALRLLSDFRQ
-83 HEEALRVA
+83 HEQALRVA

-184 EMLNFVEIH
+184 EMSNFVEIH

-205 ALPMLKSCY
+205 ALPMLMSCY

-233 LNSVGKFTSTILE
+233 LNSVGKLTSTILE
-246 TLSSKHEVDEMDE
+246 TLSSKHEVDGTDE
-259 GYIEAIVFAARASY
+259 GYIEAIVFAARASN

-311 LMRAYCAQAVDSSS
+311 LMRAYCAHAVDSSS

-368 LRKIAT
+368 LREIAT

-400 MNVNAMDSLIDETNV
+400 INVNAMDSLIDETNV
-415 FLRIKTTQI
+415 SLRIKTTQV
-424 TETMASLCN
+424 TETMASLCT
-433 SLVMEVQSQTHNH
+433 SLVMEVQSQTHND
-446 NSLFMNVDGEAMLQQ
+446 LFMNVDGEVMLQQ
-461 SVHDLQSVTDSFVK
+461 SLHDLQSITDSFVK

-542 SDILLPKLLQLLVK
+542 SDIFLPKLLQLLVK
-556 RLALHLEMI
+556 RLALLLEMI

>member
-1 MNELTSAARCSI
+1 MSELTSAARCSI

-19 MICVHETRDA
+19 MICVHDTRDA

-39 GRDATSTLQTLQDAN
+39 ARDATSTLQTLQDAN

-69 NALFVLRLLSDFRQ
+69 NALFALRLLSDFRQ
-83 HEEALRVA
+83 HEQALRVA

-205 ALPMLKSCY
+205 ALPMLMSCY

-233 LNSVGKFTSTILE
+233 LNSVGKLTSTILE
-246 TLSSKHEVDEMDE
+246 TLSSKHEVDGTDE
-259 GYIEAIVFAARASY
+259 GYIEAIVFAARASN

-311 LMRAYCAQAVDSSS
+311 LMRAYCAHAVDSSS

-368 LRKIAT
+368 LREIAT

-415 FLRIKTTQI
+415 SLRIKTTQV
-424 TETMASLCN
+424 TETMASLCT
-433 SLVMEVQSQTHNH
+433 SLVMEVQSQTHND
-446 NSLFMNVDGEAMLQQ
+446 LFMNVDGEVMLQQ
-461 SVHDLQSVTDSFVK
+461 SLHDLQSITDSFVK

-489 GVMNHVLKGVSL
+489 GVMNHVLTGVSL

-542 SDILLPKLLQLLVK
+542 SDIFLPKLLQLLVK
-556 RLALHLEMI
+556 RLALLLEMS

>member
-1 MNELTSAARCSI
+1 MSELTSAARCSI

-19 MICVHETRDA
+19 MICVHDTRDA

-39 GRDATSTLQTLQDAN
+39 ARDATSTLQTLQDAN

-69 NALFVLRLLSDFRQ
+69 NALFALRLLSDFRQ
-83 HEEALRVA
+83 HEQALRVA

-205 ALPMLKSCY
+205 ALPMLMSCY

-233 LNSVGKFTSTILE
+233 LNSVGKLTSTILE
-246 TLSSKHEVDEMDE
+246 TLSSKHEVDGTDE
-259 GYIEAIVFAARASY
+259 GYIEAIVFAARASN

-311 LMRAYCAQAVDSSS
+311 LMRAYCAHAVDSSS

-368 LRKIAT
+368 LREIAT

-415 FLRIKTTQI
+415 SLRIKTTQV
-424 TETMASLCN
+424 TETMASLCT
-433 SLVMEVQSQTHNH
+433 SLVMEVQSQTHND
-446 NSLFMNVDGEAMLQQ
+446 LFMNVDGEVMLQQ
-461 SVHDLQSVTDSFVK
+461 SLHDLQSITDSFVK

-542 SDILLPKLLQLLVK
+542 SDIFLPKLLQLLVK
-556 RLALHLEMI
+556 RLALLLEMS
-565 MFNYLRFNQLGALV
+565 MFNYLPFNQLGALV

-585 TFVSGLSTLSQ
+585 TFVAGLSTLSQ

>member
-1 MNELTSAARCSI
+1 MSELTSAARCSI

-19 MICVHETRDA
+19 MICVHDTRDA

-39 GRDATSTLQTLQDAN
+39 ARDATSTLQTLQDAN

-69 NALFVLRLLSDFRQ
+69 NALFALRLLSDFRQ
-83 HEEALRVA
+83 HEQALRVA

-205 ALPMLKSCY
+205 ALPMLMSCY

-233 LNSVGKFTSTILE
+233 LNSVGKLTSTILE
-246 TLSSKHEVDEMDE
+246 TLSSKHEVDGTDE
-259 GYIEAIVFAARASY
+259 GYIGAILFAARASN

-311 LMRAYCAQAVDSSS
+311 LMRAYCAHAVDSSS

-368 LRKIAT
+368 LREIAT

-415 FLRIKTTQI
+415 SLRIKTTQV
-424 TETMASLCN
+424 TETMASLCT
-433 SLVMEVQSQTHNH
+433 SLVMEVQSQTHND
-446 NSLFMNVDGEAMLQQ
+446 LFMNVDGEVMLQQ
-461 SVHDLQSVTDSFVK
+461 SLHDLQSITDSFVK

-542 SDILLPKLLQLLVK
+542 SDIFLPKLLQLLVK
-556 RLALHLEMI
+556 RLALLLEMS

>member
-1 MNELTSAARCSI
+1 MSELTSAARCSI

-39 GRDATSTLQTLQDAN
+39 ARDATSTLQTLQDAN

-69 NALFVLRLLSDFRQ
+69 NALFALRLLSDFRQ
-83 HEEALRVA
+83 HEQALRVA

-205 ALPMLKSCY
+205 ALPMLMSCY

-233 LNSVGKFTSTILE
+233 LNSVGKLTSTILE
-246 TLSSKHEVDEMDE
+246 TLSSKHEVDGTDE
-259 GYIEAIVFAARASY
+259 GYIEAIVFAARASN

-311 LMRAYCAQAVDSSS
+311 LMRAYCAHAVDSSS

-341 LRRSVQRSCTLMSPY
+341 LRRSVQRSCTLMSSY

-368 LRKIAT
+368 LREIAT

-415 FLRIKTTQI
+415 SLRIKTTQV
-424 TETMASLCN
+424 TETMASLCT
-433 SLVMEVQSQTHNH
+433 SLVMEVQSQTHND
-446 NSLFMNVDGEAMLQQ
+446 LFMNVDGEVMLQQ
-461 SVHDLQSVTDSFVK
+461 SLHDLQSITDSFVK

-542 SDILLPKLLQLLVK
+542 SDIFLPKLLQLLVK
-556 RLALHLEMI
+556 RLALLLEMS

>member
-1 MNELTSAARCSI
+1 MSELTSAARCSI

-19 MICVHETRDA
+19 MICMHETRDA

-69 NALFVLRLLSDFRQ
+69 NALFALRLLSDFRQ
-83 HEEALRVA
+83 HEQALRVA

-102 EALRCCEVLQRRA
+102 EALRCCEILQRRA

-184 EMLNFVEIH
+184 EMSNFVEIH

-205 ALPMLKSCY
+205 ALPMLMSCY

-233 LNSVGKFTSTILE
+233 LNSVGKLTSTILE
-246 TLSSKHEVDEMDE
+246 TLSSKHEVDGTDE
-259 GYIEAIVFAARASY
+259 GYIGAIVFAARASN

-311 LMRAYCAQAVDSSS
+311 LMRAYCAHAVDSSS

-368 LRKIAT
+368 LREIAT

-400 MNVNAMDSLIDETNV
+400 INVNAMDSLIDETNV
-415 FLRIKTTQI
+415 SLRIKTTQV
-424 TETMASLCN
+424 TETMASLCT
-433 SLVMEVQSQTHNH
+433 SLVMEVQSQTHND
-446 NSLFMNVDGEAMLQQ
+446 LFMNVDGEVMLQQ
-461 SVHDLQSVTDSFVK
+461 SLHDLQSITDSFVK

-542 SDILLPKLLQLLVK
+542 SDIFLPKLLQLLVK
-556 RLALHLEMI
+556 RLALLLEMI

>member
-1 MNELTSAARCSI
+1 MSELTSAARCSI

-19 MICVHETRDA
+19 MICMHETRDA

-69 NALFVLRLLSDFRQ
+69 NALFALRLLSDFRQ
-83 HEEALRVA
+83 HEQALRVA

-184 EMLNFVEIH
+184 EMSNFVEIH

-205 ALPMLKSCY
+205 ALPMLMSCY

-233 LNSVGKFTSTILE
+233 LNSVGKLTSTILE
-246 TLSSKHEVDEMDE
+246 TLSSKHEVDGTDE
-259 GYIEAIVFAARASY
+259 GYIGAIVFAARASN

-311 LMRAYCAQAVDSSS
+311 LMRAYCAHAVDSSS

-368 LRKIAT
+368 LREIAT

-400 MNVNAMDSLIDETNV
+400 INVNAMDSLIDETNV
-415 FLRIKTTQI
+415 SLRIKTTQV
-424 TETMASLCN
+424 TETMASLCT
-433 SLVMEVQSQTHNH
+433 SLVMEVQSQTHND
-446 NSLFMNVDGEAMLQQ
+446 LFMNVDGEVMLQQ
-461 SVHDLQSVTDSFVK
+461 SLHDLQSITDSFVK

-542 SDILLPKLLQLLVK
+542 SDIFLPKLLQLLVK
-556 RLALHLEMI
+556 RLALLLEMI

>member
-1 MNELTSAARCSI
+1 MSELTSAARCSI

-19 MICVHETRDA
+19 MICMHETRDA

-39 GRDATSTLQTLQDAN
+39 ARDATSTLQTLQDAN

-69 NALFVLRLLSDFRQ
+69 NALFALRLLSDFRQ
-83 HEEALRVA
+83 HEQALRVA

-184 EMLNFVEIH
+184 EMSNFVEIH

-205 ALPMLKSCY
+205 ALPMLMSCY

-233 LNSVGKFTSTILE
+233 LNSVGKLTSTILE
-246 TLSSKHEVDEMDE
+246 TLSSKHEVDGTDE
-259 GYIEAIVFAARASY
+259 GYIGAIVFAARASN

-311 LMRAYCAQAVDSSS
+311 LMRAYCAHAVDSSS

-368 LRKIAT
+368 LREIAT

-400 MNVNAMDSLIDETNV
+400 INVNAVDSFIDETNV
-415 FLRIKTTQI
+415 SLRTKTTQV
-424 TETMASLCN
+424 TETMASLCT
-433 SLVMEVQSQTHNH
+433 SLVMEVQSQTHND
-446 NSLFMNVDGEAMLQQ
+446 LFMNVDGEVMLQQ
-461 SVHDLQSVTDSFVK
+461 SLHDLQSITDSFVK

-542 SDILLPKLLQLLVK
+542 SDIFLPKLLQLLVK
-556 RLALHLEMI
+556 RLALLLEMI

>member
-1 MNELTSAARCSI
+1 MSAARCSI

-19 MICVHETRDA
+19 MICMHETRDA

-69 NALFVLRLLSDFRQ
+69 NALFALRLLSDFRQ
-83 HEEALRVA
+83 HEQALRVA

-184 EMLNFVEIH
+184 EMSNFVEIH

-205 ALPMLKSCY
+205 ALPMLMSCY

-233 LNSVGKFTSTILE
+233 LNSVGKLTSTILE
-246 TLSSKHEVDEMDE
+246 TLSSKHEVDGTDE
-259 GYIEAIVFAARASY
+259 GYIGAIVFAARASN

-311 LMRAYCAQAVDSSS
+311 LMRAYCAHAVDSSS

-368 LRKIAT
+368 LREIAT

-400 MNVNAMDSLIDETNV
+400 INVNAVDSFIDETNV
-415 FLRIKTTQI
+415 SLRTKTTQV
-424 TETMASLCN
+424 TETMASLCT
-433 SLVMEVQSQTHNH
+433 SLVMEVQSQTHND
-446 NSLFMNVDGEAMLQQ
+446 LFMNVDGEVMLQQ
-461 SVHDLQSVTDSFVK
+461 SLHDLQSITDSFVK

-542 SDILLPKLLQLLVK
+542 SDIFLPKLLQLLVK
-556 RLALHLEMI
+556 RLALLLEMI

>member
-1 MNELTSAARCSI
+1 MSELTSAARCSI

-39 GRDATSTLQTLQDAN
+39 ARDATSTLQTLQDAN

-69 NALFVLRLLSDFRQ
+69 NALFALRLLSDFRQ
-83 HEEALRVA
+83 HEQALRVA

-205 ALPMLKSCY
+205 ALPMLMSCY

-233 LNSVGKFTSTILE
+233 LNSVGKLTSTILE
-246 TLSSKHEVDEMDE
+246 TLSSKHEVDGTDE
-259 GYIEAIVFAARASY
+259 GYIEAIVFAARASN

-311 LMRAYCAQAVDSSS
+311 LMRAYCAHAVDSSS

-368 LRKIAT
+368 LREIAT

-415 FLRIKTTQI
+415 SLRIKTTQV
-424 TETMASLCN
+424 TETMASLCT
-433 SLVMEVQSQTHNH
+433 SLVMEVQSQTHND
-446 NSLFMNVDGEAMLQQ
+446 LFMNVDGEVMLQQ
-461 SVHDLQSVTDSFVK
+461 SLHDLQSITDSFVK

-529 LFHKSIQDRHAGS
+529 LFHKSIQDTHAGS
-542 SDILLPKLLQLLVK
+542 SDIFLPKLLQLLVK
-556 RLALHLEMI
+556 RLALLLEMS

>member
-1 MNELTSAARCSI
+1 MSELTSAARCSI

-19 MICVHETRDA
+19 MICMHETRDA

-69 NALFVLRLLSDFRQ
+69 NALFALRLLSDFRQ
-83 HEEALRVA
+83 HEQALRVA

-122 ISSKCLRLRLRI
+122 ISSKCLRLKLRI

-184 EMLNFVEIH
+184 EMSNFVEIH

-205 ALPMLKSCY
+205 ALPMLMSCY

-233 LNSVGKFTSTILE
+233 LNSVGKLTSTILE
-246 TLSSKHEVDEMDE
+246 TLSSKHEVDGTDE
-259 GYIEAIVFAARASY
+259 GYIGAIVFAARASN

-311 LMRAYCAQAVDSSS
+311 LMRAYCAHAVDSSS

-368 LRKIAT
+368 LREIAT

-415 FLRIKTTQI
+415 SLRIKTTQV
-424 TETMASLCN
+424 TETMASLCT
-433 SLVMEVQSQTHNH
+433 SLVMEVQSQTHND
-446 NSLFMNVDGEAMLQQ
+446 LFMNVDGEVMLQQ
-461 SVHDLQSVTDSFVK
+461 SLHDLQSITDSFVK

-542 SDILLPKLLQLLVK
+542 SDIFLPKLLQLLVK
-556 RLALHLEMI
+556 RLALLLEMI

-636 SSDVK
+636 SSDVR